1 MVYSFLLLR
10 SISFHSYSTLF
21 IHSSIS
27 GHLSYFQ
34 FLTINKAVLN
44 IYVQVPPWAFL
55 LVVHLEGE
63 WLEGKENHTVSV

>member
-1 MVYSFLLLR
+1 MFNLFSLIYGIQLYGY
-10 SISFHSYSTLF
+10 IEIGFHFNHRPVGS
-21 IHSSIS
+21 
-27 GHLSYFQ
+27 FQ